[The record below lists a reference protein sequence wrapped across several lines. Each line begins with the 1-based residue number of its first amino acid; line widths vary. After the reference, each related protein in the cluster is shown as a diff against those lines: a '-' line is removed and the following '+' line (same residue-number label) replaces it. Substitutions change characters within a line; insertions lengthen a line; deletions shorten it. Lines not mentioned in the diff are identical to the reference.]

1 MFGRI
6 FQDNFKLAAAE
17 RLRENYHKHFLVFSS
32 ISGQTQE
39 CQSGVEAQ
47 NKVVFQMDANA

>member
-1 MFGRI
+1 MFGGI